1 MNAMMTRRRFLSIAG
16 LTSLSLGSV
25 ATLAACKDKQPG
37 TASATQAAASP
48 APAGATHAAASPA
61 PAATGSMPGMAMA
74 SATSG
79 PQEGAPIPAHQVYD
93 ARPPQAGPETTKKL
107 VLTTRNDTAIAIDK
121 EVGYYGWSFNGTIP
135 GPILRVR
142 QGDTVETTIT
152 NKGTMGHSI
161 DFHAAQTP
169 WSKNYQI
176 ILPGDS
182 FSFSWTANHAGVFMY
197 HCGTPP
203 VLEHIANGMY
213 GAIIVDPPQPMRPAR
228 EYVIVQSEFYP
239 TAGTGMRKLD
249 LAAANAGNPRYVVFN
264 GYANQYQETPLT
276 AKAGELIRLYVV
288 NAGPTL
294 WSAFHVI
301 GALFESVYPSGSLD
315 SPLHWL
321 QTWSIAPGDGA
332 IFELTIP
339 DPGTYPF
346 VTHSFAY
353 TGRGAIG
360 LIKVE

>member
-1 MNAMMTRRRFLSIAG
+1 MNAMMTRRRFLTIAG
-16 LTSLSLGSV
+16 LASLSMGSV
-25 ATLAACKDKQPG
+25 AALAGCKDQQPG
-37 TASATQAAASP
+37 TASATQQAQGAAATP
-48 APAGATHAAASPA
+48 TATR
-61 PAATGSMPGMAMA
+61 TTPGMAMETA
-74 SATSG
+74 GAG
-79 PQEGAPIPAHQVYD
+79 PAEGGPIPAHQLYD
-93 ARPPQAGPETTKKL
+93 ARAPQTGPEPTKKITL
-107 VLTTRNDTAIAIDK
+107 EARDDTAIAIDK
-121 EVGYYGWSFNGTIP
+121 DVGYYGWSFNGSIP

-142 QGDTVETTIT
+142 QGDVVETTVI

-182 FSFSWTANHAGVFMY
+182 LSFNWKANYPGIFMY
-197 HCGTPP
+197 HCGAPI
-203 VLEHIANGMY
+203 VLEHMANGMY
-213 GAIIVDPPQPMRPAR
+213 GAIIVDPVPAMRPAR
-228 EYVIVQSEFYP
+228 EYVITQSEFYP
-239 TAGTGMRKLD
+239 TSRTGMRKLD
-249 LAAANAGNPRYVVFN
+249 LAAVNAGNPRYVVFN
-264 GYANQYQETPLT
+264 GYANQYQEAPLT
-276 AKAGELIRLYVV
+276 ARAGELIRLYVV

-301 GALFESVYPSGSLD
+301 GALFESVYPSGSPD
-315 SPLHWL
+315 SALHGL
-321 QTWSIAPGDGA
+321 QTWSIAPGDAA

-339 DPGTYPF
+339 EAGTYPF